1 MFHASQVHTRQ
12 PRWHRRP
19 FFPASLAV
27 LGCMLALGSN
37 LSVGRDHQG
46 GALKVENPWS
56 RATAP
61 GASVGAG
68 FLVITNPG
76 KADELVSGSS
86 PVAERVELHSSRL
99 EGGVMKM
106 RKLEQLNIPAGGAA
120 IFEPG
125 AMHLM
130 LVGLKQPL
138 VEGTTVPL
146 TLRFRS
152 AGELTIQ
159 LKVEAIGAQGK
170 SAH

>member
-1 MFHASQVHTRQ
+1 M
-12 PRWHRRP
+12 
-19 FFPASLAV
+19 AV
-27 LGCMLALGSN
+27 LGCLLALGSN

-99 EGGVMKM
+99 EGGIMKM
-106 RKLEQLNIPAGGAA
+106 RKLERLEIPAGGVVRL
-120 IFEPG
+120 EPG
-125 AMHLM
+125 ALHLM
-130 LVGLKQPL
+130 LVGLRQPL

-146 TLRFRS
+146 TLRFGS
-152 AGELTIQ
+152 AGELTVQ
-159 LKVEAIGAQGK
+159 LKVEAIGAQGTGAQGK
-170 SAH
+170 GAPAKAMDHSHH